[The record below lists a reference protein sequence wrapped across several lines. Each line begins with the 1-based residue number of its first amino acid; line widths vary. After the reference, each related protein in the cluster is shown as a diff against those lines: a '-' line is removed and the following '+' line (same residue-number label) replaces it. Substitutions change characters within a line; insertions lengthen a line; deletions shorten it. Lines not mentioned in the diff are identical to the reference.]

1 MKQFC
6 AKSKQKLI
14 IMKKQTFIKD
24 LKQAK
29 KNIGV
34 KSEYI
39 CCTLS
44 KEKSVELFCQYK
56 PMAKDYA
63 PEYWRG
69 TISWWSWDN
78 EQDSYV
84 IAEKKRFLTDLIQ
97 KVEKMTDKEWNSTL
111 VILKEK

>member
-29 KNIGV
+29 KNLGM

-39 CCTLS
+39 CLTLS
-44 KEKSVELFCQYK
+44 KEKSVELFCQFK

-63 PEYWRG
+63 PEYWQG
-69 TISWWSWDN
+69 TIIWWSWDI

-97 KVEKMTDKEWNSTL
+97 KVEEMTDKEWNSTL
-111 VILKEK
+111 VILK